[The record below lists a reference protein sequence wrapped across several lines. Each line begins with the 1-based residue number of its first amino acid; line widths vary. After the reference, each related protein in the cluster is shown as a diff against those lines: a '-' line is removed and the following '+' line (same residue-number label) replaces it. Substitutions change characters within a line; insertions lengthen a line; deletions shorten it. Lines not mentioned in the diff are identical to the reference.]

1 MVHFSFVCCTFVN
14 NQQIDL
20 QQTEVMNKFGDLI
33 RNTREDKEML
43 LRHLS
48 AELDIDTA
56 MLSKIE
62 RGEKTAKRE
71 HVLALAQLF
80 NINPEEMIALWLA
93 DQVAQVV
100 ESEDQG
106 EKALLITKEALFN
119 K

>member
-1 MVHFSFVCCTFVN
+1 
-14 NQQIDL
+14 
-20 QQTEVMNKFGDLI
+20 MNKFGDLI
-33 RNTREDKEML
+33 RSKREEQEML

-71 HVLALAQLF
+71 YIKSLAKLF
-80 NINPEEMIALWLA
+80 KLDYNELFSLWLA
-93 DQVAQVV
+93 DQVFQLV
-100 ESEDQG
+100 ENEEQALQALNIA
-106 EKALLITKEALFN
+106 EKELKIKI